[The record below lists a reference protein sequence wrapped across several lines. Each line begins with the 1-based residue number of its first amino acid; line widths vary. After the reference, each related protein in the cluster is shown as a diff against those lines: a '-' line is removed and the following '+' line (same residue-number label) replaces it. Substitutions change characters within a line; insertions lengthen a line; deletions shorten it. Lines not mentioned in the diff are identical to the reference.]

1 MPKVVGIELPTG
13 KRLLMEAALR
23 LATATRSIA
32 VLSLREISR
41 EAGLN
46 HNTFYRHFK
55 TKDDLGLAVI
65 NYVTEELRVK
75 LHSLRY
81 EAAENEAKK
90 LHKRSELNELEFTL
104 LKARKVIE
112 ETLRLFFDYVTEH
125 PHAFIV
131 GVTELHGSSKVVRK
145 ALANALDDFAND
157 MTDDIMAL
165 GLVPSLEKETVKG
178 ISAMIIPHLFNQSLI
193 YLEFPKRR
201 AEICSEGQTLMMT
214 LFAGALALENNDIEV
229 WKAIPILKEK

>member
-1 MPKVVGIELPTG
+1 MEIPTG
-13 KRLLMEAALR
+13 KRLLMEAALK

-90 LHKRSELNELEFTL
+90 LHKRAELNDWEFTL
-104 LKARKVIE
+104 LTARKVNE
-112 ETLRLFFDYVTEH
+112 ETLRLFFDYVTDH

-131 GVTELHGSSKVVRK
+131 GVTELHGTSKVVRK
-145 ALANALDDFAND
+145 ALANALDDFAID
-157 MTDDIMAL
+157 MTDDIIAL
-165 GLVPSLEKETVKG
+165 GLVPWLGKETIKG
-178 ISAMIIPHLFNQSLI
+178 ISSILISYLFNQSLI
-193 YLEFPKRR
+193 YLEHPKRR
-201 AEICSEGQTLMMT
+201 AEICNEGQALTMM
-214 LFAGALALENNDIEV
+214 LFAGALALANSDIGLL
-229 WKAIPILKEK
+229 KAIPILTQK